1 VDTELKGFTRTE
13 LTVDKLVAAGIIPL
27 EHRDEAVRELDR
39 EMRAAVRRFVRDL
52 AVVTVRTMPRVS
64 VTA

>member
-1 VDTELKGFTRTE
+1 MDTELNATRTE
-13 LTVDKLVAAGIIPL
+13 LTIDKLVAAGVIPH

-52 AVVTVRTMPRVS
+52 AVVTVRSMPRAS
-64 VTA
+64 AHA